1 MGISCRSHEGGL
13 PARAC
18 PRSGVEERW
27 TLKKI
32 GRNDPCPC
40 GSGEKYKK
48 CCLDRPGPILPFFHR
63 FLTYEE
69 VDDMSTEDIIQRLDS
84 IGGCV

>member
-1 MGISCRSHEGGL
+1 MATVDEAGI
-13 PARAC
+13 
-18 PRSGVEERW
+18 PR
-27 TLKKI
+27 LKSWEVQK
-32 GRNDPCPC
+32 
-40 GSGEKYKK
+40 
-48 CCLDRPGPILPFFHR
+48 PGPILPFFHR